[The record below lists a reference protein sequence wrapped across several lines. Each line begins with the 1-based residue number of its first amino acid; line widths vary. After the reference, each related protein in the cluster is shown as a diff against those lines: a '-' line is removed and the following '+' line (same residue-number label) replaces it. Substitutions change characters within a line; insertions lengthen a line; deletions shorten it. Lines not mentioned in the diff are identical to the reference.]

1 MILCAISY
9 AKTLGFEKVYI
20 VSDHINLYEKYGF
33 KKIDE
38 KDDYSGVLQSIFVKK
53 I

>member
-1 MILCAISY
+1 MILTVMEY
-9 AKTLGFEKVYI
+9 AKNLKFNEVYI

-38 KDDYSGVLQSIFVKK
+38 KMDYWNNIESIYKR
-53 I
+53 IL